1 MVVSW
6 SLVAKGEPPHK
17 REKIIIL
24 KLKIEMQLEFQVKML
39 HIHLMNS
46 ARTWIHGGSRL
57 HKMNLEMGCWGGDL

>member
-6 SLVAKGEPPHK
+6 SLVVKGEPPHK

-24 KLKIEMQLEFQVKML
+24 KLKIEMQLKFQVKML

-46 ARTWIHGGSRL
+46 AMTWIRGGSRL
-57 HKMNLEMGCWGGDL
+57 CKVNLEMGCGGGDA